1 MSFMPARQGRF
12 ISAAELAE
20 AEAARLAE
28 TRAKAP
34 KPPAAPPPES
44 PPEPRTRIAAA
55 LRQRRE
61 GQGAPPPPCAEPAPA
76 PADLTPAAATSPDPA
91 PAASPAPAN
100 FPALVE
106 DLPGDETRAPQTQ
119 FTLDLRIAFLE
130 ALAVSG
136 SVRSAARRVKISH
149 QSVYRARRSS
159 APFGRAW
166 DAAMVIA
173 RGQAEALLADYA
185 MSGVEEEVWYHG
197 EIVGTRRRVS
207 DRLLLAHLGRLDRM
221 RTDARIEALAEDF
234 DGLLHRMRAGEP
246 IDVDVGEGA
255 MPAAAGP
262 RPSPPTSARP
272 EPVEGHS
279 PNHTPGT
286 QEILSPGQCNTRSM
300 SPYGDKQK
308 QAPDGDKQKQAP
320 DEGTLP
326 QREERHPDEPP
337 CDCIAARNGTDGGRP
352 HYRMGKDG
360 FEPVLSAKGEGPCC
374 GEPRWP
380 SCRACPHYPPVAR
393 LLNEM
398 EDQRPLDAPEPDEL
412 GGDPAQIEECQIAAF
427 EAGDEDWWRYGVDF
441 VAYAKNEFGDWAPIE
456 DQDEGHKGGA
466 SVPK

>member
-12 ISAAELAE
+12 ISAAELAA
-20 AEAARLAE
+20 AEAARRAE
-28 TRAKAP
+28 TRAKAA
-34 KPPAAPPPES
+34 KPPAAPTPES
-44 PPEPRTRIAAA
+44 PAEPRTRSAAA
-55 LRQRRE
+55 LRQRGE
-61 GQGAPPPPCAEPAPA
+61 GQGAPPEPCAEPAPAPA
-76 PADLTPAAATSPDPA
+76 PADLTPAATASPGPA

-136 SVRSAARRVKISH
+136 SVRSAARRVKVSH

-246 IDVDVGEGA
+246 IDVDLGEGA
-255 MPAAAGP
+255 KPAAAGP
-262 RPSPPTSARP
+262 DTSARP
-272 EPVEGHS
+272 GPVEGHGA
-279 PNHTPGT
+279 NHTPGAP
-286 QEILSPGQCNTRSM
+286 EILSPGQCNTRSM
-300 SPYGDKQK
+300 SPYGDRQK
-308 QAPDGDKQKQAP
+308 QAQDQDATPP
-320 DEGTLP
+320 
-326 QREERHPDEPP
+326 REERHPDEPP

-441 VAYAKNEFGDWAPIE
+441 IAYAKNEFGDWAPIE
-456 DQDEGHKGGA
+456 DQDEGNTGGA
-466 SVPK
+466 SGPH

>member
-20 AEAARLAE
+20 AEAARRAE
-28 TRAKAP
+28 TRAKAA
-34 KPPAAPPPES
+34 KPQAAPPPED
-44 PPEPRTRIAAA
+44 PAEPRTRSAAA
-55 LRQRRE
+55 LRQRGE
-61 GQGAPPPPCAEPAPA
+61 GQGAPPEPCAEPAPA
-76 PADLTPAAATSPDPA
+76 PADPTPAAAVSPDPA
-91 PAASPAPAN
+91 PAAPPAPAS

-136 SVRSAARRVKISH
+136 SVRSAARRVKVSH

-255 MPAAAGP
+255 RPAAAGP
-262 RPSPPTSARP
+262 DTSARLG
-272 EPVEGHS
+272 PVEGHGA
-279 PNHTPGT
+279 NHTPGT
-286 QEILSPGQCNTRSM
+286 PEILSPGQCNTRSM
-300 SPYGDKQK
+300 SPED
-308 QAPDGDKQKQAP
+308 AP
-320 DEGTLP
+320 P

-398 EDQRPLDAPEPDEL
+398 EDQRPLDAPEADEL

-427 EAGDEDWWRYGVDF
+427 EAGDEDWWRYGADF
-441 VAYAKNEFGDWAPIE
+441 VAYAKNEFGDWAPLE
-456 DQDEGHKGGA
+456 DEQEGDTGGA
-466 SVPK
+466 SGPQ

>member
-20 AEAARLAE
+20 AEARRAE
-28 TRAKAP
+28 TRAKAA
-34 KPPAAPPPES
+34 KPPAAPSPES
-44 PPEPRTRIAAA
+44 PPEPRTRTAAA
-55 LRQRRE
+55 LRQRGE
-61 GQGAPPPPCAEPAPA
+61 GQGAPPLPCAEPAPA
-76 PADLTPAAATSPDPA
+76 PADLTPAAGASPDPA
-91 PAASPAPAN
+91 PAAPPAPAS

-255 MPAAAGP
+255 RPAAAGP
-262 RPSPPTSARP
+262 DTSARP

-279 PNHTPGT
+279 PNLTPGAWT
-286 QEILSPGQCNTRSM
+286 
-300 SPYGDKQK
+300 
-308 QAPDGDKQKQAP
+308 
-320 DEGTLP
+320 
-326 QREERHPDEPP
+326 
-337 CDCIAARNGTDGGRP
+337 
-352 HYRMGKDG
+352 
-360 FEPVLSAKGEGPCC
+360 V
-374 GEPRWP
+374 
-380 SCRACPHYPPVAR
+380 
-393 LLNEM
+393 
-398 EDQRPLDAPEPDEL
+398 
-412 GGDPAQIEECQIAAF
+412 
-427 EAGDEDWWRYGVDF
+427 
-441 VAYAKNEFGDWAPIE
+441 
-456 DQDEGHKGGA
+456 
-466 SVPK
+466 

>member
-20 AEAARLAE
+20 AEARRAE
-28 TRAKAP
+28 TRAKAAR
-34 KPPAAPPPES
+34 PPAAPTPEN
-44 PPEPRTRIAAA
+44 PAEPRTRIGAA
-55 LRQRRE
+55 LRQRGE
-61 GQGAPPPPCAEPAPA
+61 GQGAPPEPCAEPAPA
-76 PADLTPAAATSPDPA
+76 PADLTPADLTSAAGASPGPA
-91 PAASPAPAN
+91 PATSRAPAS

-246 IDVDVGEGA
+246 IDVELGEGA
-255 MPAAAGP
+255 SPAAA
-262 RPSPPTSARP
+262 RPDTAARP
-272 EPVEGHS
+272 GPVTGHG
-279 PNHTPGT
+279 PNRTPGT
-286 QEILSPGQCNTRSM
+286 PDILSPGQCNTRSM
-300 SPYGDKQK
+300 SPYGDR
-308 QAPDGDKQKQAP
+308 QKQAP
-320 DEGTLP
+320 DEGTPP

-398 EDQRPLDAPEPDEL
+398 EDRRPLDAPEPDEL

-456 DQDEGHKGGA
+456 DQDEGHAGGT
-466 SVPK
+466 SGPQ

>member
-20 AEAARLAE
+20 AEAARRAE
-28 TRAKAP
+28 TRAKAA
-34 KPPAAPPPES
+34 KPQAAPPPED
-44 PPEPRTRIAAA
+44 PAEPRTRSAAA
-55 LRQRRE
+55 LRQRGE
-61 GQGAPPPPCAEPAPA
+61 GQAAPPEPCAEPAPA
-76 PADLTPAAATSPDPA
+76 PADPTPAAAVSPDPA
-91 PAASPAPAN
+91 PAASPTPAS

-136 SVRSAARRVKISH
+136 SVRSAARRVKVSH

-246 IDVDVGEGA
+246 IDVELGEGA
-255 MPAAAGP
+255 KPAAAGP
-262 RPSPPTSARP
+262 RPSPPTSARL

-279 PNHTPGT
+279 PNLTPGT
-286 QEILSPGQCNTRSM
+286 PQILSPGQCNTRSM
-300 SPYGDKQK
+300 S
-308 QAPDGDKQKQAP
+308 AA
-320 DEGTLP
+320 EEAAP

-456 DQDEGHKGGA
+456 DQDEGHAGGT
-466 SVPK
+466 SGPQ

>member
-20 AEAARLAE
+20 AEAARRAE
-28 TRAKAP
+28 TRAKAA
-34 KPPAAPPPES
+34 KPPAAPPPED
-44 PPEPRTRIAAA
+44 PAEPRARIGAA
-55 LRQRRE
+55 LRQRGE
-61 GQGAPPPPCAEPAPA
+61 GQGAPPEPCAEPAPA
-76 PADLTPAAATSPDPA
+76 PADPTPAAAVSPDPA
-91 PAASPAPAN
+91 PAASPTPAS

-136 SVRSAARRVKISH
+136 SVRSAARRVKVSH

-272 EPVEGHS
+272 EPVEGHT
-279 PNHTPGT
+279 PNLTPGT
-286 QEILSPGQCNTRSM
+286 PEILSPGQCNTRSM
-300 SPYGDKQK
+300 S
-308 QAPDGDKQKQAP
+308 AA
-320 DEGTLP
+320 EEAAP

-398 EDQRPLDAPEPDEL
+398 EDRRPLDAPEPDEL

-456 DQDEGHKGGA
+456 DQDEGHSGGA
-466 SVPK
+466 SGPQ

>member
-20 AEAARLAE
+20 AEAARRAE
-28 TRAKAP
+28 TRAKAA
-34 KPPAAPPPES
+34 KPQAAPPPED
-44 PPEPRTRIAAA
+44 PAEPRTRSAAA
-55 LRQRRE
+55 LRQRGE
-61 GQGAPPPPCAEPAPA
+61 GQGAPPEPCAEPAPA
-76 PADLTPAAATSPDPA
+76 PADPTPAAAVSPDPA
-91 PAASPAPAN
+91 PAASPTPAS

-246 IDVDVGEGA
+246 IDVELGEGA
-255 MPAAAGP
+255 KPAAAGP
-262 RPSPPTSARP
+262 RPSPPTSARL

-279 PNHTPGT
+279 PNLTPGT
-286 QEILSPGQCNTRSM
+286 PQILSPGQCNTRSM
-300 SPYGDKQK
+300 S
-308 QAPDGDKQKQAP
+308 AA
-320 DEGTLP
+320 EEAAP

-374 GEPRWP
+374 SEPRWP

-398 EDQRPLDAPEPDEL
+398 EDQRPLDAPEADEL

-427 EAGDEDWWRYGVDF
+427 EAGDEDWWGYGADF
-441 VAYAKNEFGDWAPIE
+441 VAYAKNEFGDWAPLE
-456 DQDEGHKGGA
+456 DEQEGDTGGA
-466 SVPK
+466 SGPQ

>member
-20 AEAARLAE
+20 AEAARRAE
-28 TRAKAP
+28 TRAKAA
-34 KPPAAPPPES
+34 KPQAAPPPED
-44 PPEPRTRIAAA
+44 PAEPRTRSAAA
-55 LRQRRE
+55 LRQRGE
-61 GQGAPPPPCAEPAPA
+61 GQGAPPEPCAEPAPA
-76 PADLTPAAATSPDPA
+76 PADPTPAAAVSPDPA
-91 PAASPAPAN
+91 PAASPTPAS

-136 SVRSAARRVKISH
+136 SVRSAARRVKVSH

-159 APFGRAW
+159 AAFGRAW

-262 RPSPPTSARP
+262 RPSPPTSARL

-279 PNHTPGT
+279 PNLTPGT
-286 QEILSPGQCNTRSM
+286 PQILSPGQCNTRSM
-300 SPYGDKQK
+300 S
-308 QAPDGDKQKQAP
+308 AA
-320 DEGTLP
+320 EEAAP

-374 GEPRWP
+374 SEPRWP

-398 EDQRPLDAPEPDEL
+398 EDQRPLDAPEADEL

-427 EAGDEDWWRYGVDF
+427 EAGDEDWWRYGADF
-441 VAYAKNEFGDWAPIE
+441 VAYAKNEFGDWAPLE
-456 DQDEGHKGGA
+456 DEQEGDTGGA
-466 SVPK
+466 SGPQ

>member
-34 KPPAAPPPES
+34 SAPPPED
-44 PPEPRTRIAAA
+44 PAEPRAHIAAA
-55 LRQRRE
+55 LRQRGE
-61 GQGAPPPPCAEPAPA
+61 GQGAPPEPCAEPAPA
-76 PADLTPAAATSPDPA
+76 PADPTPAAAVSPDPA
-91 PAASPAPAN
+91 PAASPTPAS

-246 IDVDVGEGA
+246 IDVELGEGA
-255 MPAAAGP
+255 KPAAAGP
-262 RPSPPTSARP
+262 RPSPPTSARL

-279 PNHTPGT
+279 PNLTPGT
-286 QEILSPGQCNTRSM
+286 PQILSPGQCNTRSM
-300 SPYGDKQK
+300 S
-308 QAPDGDKQKQAP
+308 AA
-320 DEGTLP
+320 EEAAP

-374 GEPRWP
+374 SEPRWP

-398 EDQRPLDAPEPDEL
+398 EDQRPLDAPEADEL

-427 EAGDEDWWRYGVDF
+427 EAGDEDWWRYGADF
-441 VAYAKNEFGDWAPIE
+441 VAYAKNEFGDWAPLE
-456 DQDEGHKGGA
+456 DEQEGDTGGA
-466 SVPK
+466 SGPQ

>member
-20 AEAARLAE
+20 AEAARRAE
-28 TRAKAP
+28 TRAKAA
-34 KPPAAPPPES
+34 KAPAAPPSES
-44 PPEPRTRIAAA
+44 PAEPRGRGAAA
-55 LRQRRE
+55 LRRRGE
-61 GQGAPPPPCAEPAPA
+61 GQGATPEPFAQPTPA
-76 PADLTPAAATSPDPA
+76 PADLTSAAAAASPDPA
-91 PAASPAPAN
+91 PTASPAPAS

-136 SVRSAARRVKISH
+136 SVRSAARRVKVSH

-279 PNHTPGT
+279 PNLTPGT
-286 QEILSPGQCNTRSM
+286 PEILSPGQCNTRSM
-300 SPYGDKQK
+300 SAAED
-308 QAPDGDKQKQAP
+308 AA
-320 DEGTLP
+320 P

-398 EDQRPLDAPEPDEL
+398 EDRRPLDAPEPDEL

-456 DQDEGHKGGA
+456 DEQEGDTGGA
-466 SVPK
+466 SASK

>member
-20 AEAARLAE
+20 AEAARRAE
-28 TRAKAP
+28 TRAKAA
-34 KPPAAPPPES
+34 KPPAAPIPEN
-44 PPEPRTRIAAA
+44 PAEPRARIAAA
-55 LRQRRE
+55 LRQRGE
-61 GQGAPPPPCAEPAPA
+61 GQGAPPEPCAEPVPA
-76 PADLTPAAATSPDPA
+76 PADLTPAAAPLPDPA
-91 PAASPAPAN
+91 PAASPAPAS

-136 SVRSAARRVKISH
+136 SVRSAARRVKVSH

-246 IDVDVGEGA
+246 IDVELGEGA
-255 MPAAAGP
+255 KPTAAQP
-262 RPSPPTSARP
+262 DPSARP
-272 EPVEGHS
+272 EPVEGHGS
-279 PNHTPGT
+279 KHTPGT
-286 QEILSPGQCNTRSM
+286 PEILSPGQCNTRSM
-300 SPYGDKQK
+300 SAAED
-308 QAPDGDKQKQAP
+308 AA
-320 DEGTLP
+320 P

-456 DQDEGHKGGA
+456 DQDEGHAGGT
-466 SVPK
+466 SGPQ

>member
-20 AEAARLAE
+20 AEARRAE
-28 TRAKAP
+28 TRAKAA
-34 KPPAAPPPES
+34 KPPAAPPPEN
-44 PPEPRTRIAAA
+44 PAEPRARIGAA
-55 LRQRRE
+55 LRQRGK

-76 PADLTPAAATSPDPA
+76 PADLTPAAAASPDPA
-91 PAASPAPAN
+91 PAASPAPAS

-136 SVRSAARRVKISH
+136 SVRSAARRVKVSH

-246 IDVDVGEGA
+246 IDVDMGEGA
-255 MPAAAGP
+255 KPAAAGP
-262 RPSPPTSARP
+262 RPSPPTYARP

-279 PNHTPGT
+279 PNLTPGT
-286 QEILSPGQCNTRSM
+286 PEILSPGQCNTRSM
-300 SPYGDKQK
+300 SPVGD
-308 QAPDGDKQKQAP
+308 APP
-320 DEGTLP
+320 P
-326 QREERHPDEPP
+326 REERHPDEPP

-398 EDQRPLDAPEPDEL
+398 EDLRPLDAPEPDEL

>member
-20 AEAARLAE
+20 AEAARRAE
-28 TRAKAP
+28 TRAKAA
-34 KPPAAPPPES
+34 KPPAAPTPEN
-44 PPEPRTRIAAA
+44 PAEPRARTAAA
-55 LRQRRE
+55 LRQRGE
-61 GQGAPPPPCAEPAPA
+61 GQGAPPEPCAEPAPA
-76 PADLTPAAATSPDPA
+76 PADLSPADLTSAAGASPGPA
-91 PAASPAPAN
+91 PAVSRAPAS

-246 IDVDVGEGA
+246 IDVDVGEA
-255 MPAAAGP
+255 ARPAAGP

-279 PNHTPGT
+279 PNLTPGT
-286 QEILSPGQCNTRSM
+286 PESLSAGQCNTRSM
-300 SPYGDKQK
+300 SPLEDV
-308 QAPDGDKQKQAP
+308 APP
-320 DEGTLP
+320 
-326 QREERHPDEPP
+326 REERHPDEPP

-398 EDQRPLDAPEPDEL
+398 EDQRPLDAPQPDEL

-466 SVPK
+466 SGPQ

>member
-20 AEAARLAE
+20 AEAARRAE
-28 TRAKAP
+28 TRAKAA
-34 KPPAAPPPES
+34 KPPAAPIPEN
-44 PPEPRTRIAAA
+44 PAEPRARIAAA
-55 LRQRRE
+55 LRQRGE
-61 GQGAPPPPCAEPAPA
+61 GQGAPPEPCAEPAPA
-76 PADLTPAAATSPDPA
+76 PADLSPADLTSAAGASPGPA
-91 PAASPAPAN
+91 PAVSRAPAS

-246 IDVDVGEGA
+246 IDVDMGEGA
-255 MPAAAGP
+255 RPAAAGP
-262 RPSPPTSARP
+262 DTSARLG
-272 EPVEGHS
+272 PVEGHGA
-279 PNHTPGT
+279 NHTPGT
-286 QEILSPGQCNTRSM
+286 PEILSPGQCNTRSM
-300 SPYGDKQK
+300 SAAED
-308 QAPDGDKQKQAP
+308 AA
-320 DEGTLP
+320 P

-466 SVPK
+466 SGPQ

>member
-20 AEAARLAE
+20 AEAARRAE
-28 TRAKAP
+28 TRAKAA
-34 KPPAAPPPES
+34 KAPAAPPPEN
-44 PPEPRTRIAAA
+44 PAEPRARIGAA
-55 LRQRRE
+55 LRQRGE
-61 GQGAPPPPCAEPAPA
+61 GQGAPPQPCAEPAPA
-76 PADLTPAAATSPDPA
+76 PVELTPAAGASPDPA
-91 PAASPAPAN
+91 PAASPAPAS

-136 SVRSAARRVKISH
+136 SVRSAARRVKVSH

-246 IDVDVGEGA
+246 IDVELGEGA
-255 MPAAAGP
+255 KPTAAQP
-262 RPSPPTSARP
+262 DPSARP
-272 EPVEGHS
+272 EPVEGHGS
-279 PNHTPGT
+279 KHTPGT
-286 QEILSPGQCNTRSM
+286 PEILSPGQCNTRSM
-300 SPYGDKQK
+300 SAAED
-308 QAPDGDKQKQAP
+308 AA
-320 DEGTLP
+320 P

-456 DQDEGHKGGA
+456 DQDEGHAGGT
-466 SVPK
+466 SGPQ

>member
-20 AEAARLAE
+20 AEAARRAE
-28 TRAKAP
+28 TRAKAA
-34 KPPAAPPPES
+34 KAPAAPPSES
-44 PPEPRTRIAAA
+44 PAEPRGRGAAA
-55 LRQRRE
+55 LRRRGE
-61 GQGAPPPPCAEPAPA
+61 GQGATPEPFAQPTPA
-76 PADLTPAAATSPDPA
+76 PADLTSAAAAASPDPA
-91 PAASPAPAN
+91 PTASPAPAS

-279 PNHTPGT
+279 PNLTPGT
-286 QEILSPGQCNTRSM
+286 PEILSPGQCNTRSM
-300 SPYGDKQK
+300 SAAED
-308 QAPDGDKQKQAP
+308 AA
-320 DEGTLP
+320 P

-398 EDQRPLDAPEPDEL
+398 EDRRPLDAPEPDEL

-456 DQDEGHKGGA
+456 DEQEGDTGGG
-466 SVPK
+466 SGPR

>member
-20 AEAARLAE
+20 AEAARRAE
-28 TRAKAP
+28 TRAKAA
-34 KPPAAPPPES
+34 KPPAAPTPES
-44 PPEPRTRIAAA
+44 PPEPRTRTAAA
-55 LRQRRE
+55 LRQRGE
-61 GQGAPPPPCAEPAPA
+61 GQGAPPEPCAEPASA
-76 PADLTPAAATSPDPA
+76 PADLTSAAAASFGPAPATSPVPA
-91 PAASPAPAN
+91 S

-136 SVRSAARRVKISH
+136 SVRSAARRVKVSH

-221 RTDARIEALAEDF
+221 RTDARIGALAEDF

-246 IDVDVGEGA
+246 IDVELGEGA
-255 MPAAAGP
+255 TPTAAGP

-279 PNHTPGT
+279 PNRTPGT
-286 QEILSPGQCNTRSM
+286 PEILSPGQCNTRSM
-300 SPYGDKQK
+300 SAAED
-308 QAPDGDKQKQAP
+308 AA
-320 DEGTLP
+320 P

-337 CDCIAARNGTDGGRP
+337 CDCLAARNGTDGGRP

-398 EDQRPLDAPEPDEL
+398 EDQRPLDAPEADEL

-456 DQDEGHKGGA
+456 DQDEGHKSGA
-466 SVPK
+466 SVPR

>member
-20 AEAARLAE
+20 AEAARRAE
-28 TRAKAP
+28 TRAKAA
-34 KPPAAPPPES
+34 KAPAAPPSES
-44 PPEPRTRIAAA
+44 PAEPRGRGAAA
-55 LRQRRE
+55 LRRRGE
-61 GQGAPPPPCAEPAPA
+61 GQGATPEPFAQPTPA
-76 PADLTPAAATSPDPA
+76 PADLTSAAAAASPDPA
-91 PAASPAPAN
+91 PTASPAPAS

-136 SVRSAARRVKISH
+136 SVRSAARRVKVSH

-159 APFGRAW
+159 AAFGRAW

-246 IDVDVGEGA
+246 IDVELGEGA
-255 MPAAAGP
+255 KPAAAGP
-262 RPSPPTSARP
+262 RPSPPTSARL

-279 PNHTPGT
+279 PNLTPGT
-286 QEILSPGQCNTRSM
+286 PQILSPGQCNTRSM
-300 SPYGDKQK
+300 SAAED
-308 QAPDGDKQKQAP
+308 AA
-320 DEGTLP
+320 P

-398 EDQRPLDAPEPDEL
+398 EDRRPLDAPEPDEL

-456 DQDEGHKGGA
+456 DEQEGDTGGA
-466 SVPK
+466 SASK

>member
-20 AEAARLAE
+20 AEAARRAE
-28 TRAKAP
+28 TRAKAA
-34 KPPAAPPPES
+34 KPQAAPPPED
-44 PPEPRTRIAAA
+44 PAEPRTRSAAA
-55 LRQRRE
+55 LRQRGE
-61 GQGAPPPPCAEPAPA
+61 GQGAPPEPCAEPAPA
-76 PADLTPAAATSPDPA
+76 PADPTPAAAVSPDPA
-91 PAASPAPAN
+91 PAASPTPAS

-136 SVRSAARRVKISH
+136 SVRSAARRVKVSH

-262 RPSPPTSARP
+262 RPSPPTSARL

-279 PNHTPGT
+279 PNLTPGT
-286 QEILSPGQCNTRSM
+286 PQILSPGQCNTRSM
-300 SPYGDKQK
+300 S
-308 QAPDGDKQKQAP
+308 AA
-320 DEGTLP
+320 EEAAP

-374 GEPRWP
+374 SEPRWP

-398 EDQRPLDAPEPDEL
+398 EDQRPLDAPEADEL

-427 EAGDEDWWRYGVDF
+427 EAGDEDWWRYGADF
-441 VAYAKNEFGDWAPIE
+441 VAYAKNEFGDWAPLE
-456 DQDEGHKGGA
+456 DEQEGDTGGA
-466 SVPK
+466 SGPQ

>member
-20 AEAARLAE
+20 AEAARRAE
-28 TRAKAP
+28 TRAKAA
-34 KPPAAPPPES
+34 KPQAAPPPED
-44 PPEPRTRIAAA
+44 PAEPRTRSAAA
-55 LRQRRE
+55 LRQRGE
-61 GQGAPPPPCAEPAPA
+61 GQGAPPEPCAEPAPA
-76 PADLTPAAATSPDPA
+76 PADPTPAAAVSPDPA
-91 PAASPAPAN
+91 PAASPTPAS

-136 SVRSAARRVKISH
+136 SVRSAARRVKVSH

-159 APFGRAW
+159 AAFGRAW

-246 IDVDVGEGA
+246 IDVDVGEEA

-272 EPVEGHS
+272 EPVEGHT
-279 PNHTPGT
+279 PNLTPGT
-286 QEILSPGQCNTRSM
+286 PEILSPGQCNTRSM
-300 SPYGDKQK
+300 SAAED
-308 QAPDGDKQKQAP
+308 AP
-320 DEGTLP
+320 P

-398 EDQRPLDAPEPDEL
+398 EDQRPLDAPEADEL

-427 EAGDEDWWRYGVDF
+427 EAGDEDWWRYGADF
-441 VAYAKNEFGDWAPIE
+441 VAYAKNEFGDWAPLE
-456 DQDEGHKGGA
+456 DEQEGDTGGA
-466 SVPK
+466 SGPQ

>member
-12 ISAAELAE
+12 ISAAELAA
-20 AEAARLAE
+20 AEAARRAE
-28 TRAKAP
+28 TRAKAA
-34 KPPAAPPPES
+34 KPPAAPPPED
-44 PPEPRTRIAAA
+44 PAEPRARSAAA
-55 LRQRRE
+55 LRRRGE

-76 PADLTPAAATSPDPA
+76 PADLTPAAG
-91 PAASPAPAN
+91 ASPAPAPTASPSPAS

-136 SVRSAARRVKISH
+136 SVRSAARRVKVSH

-159 APFGRAW
+159 AAFGRAW

-246 IDVDVGEGA
+246 IDVELGEGA
-255 MPAAAGP
+255 KPAAAGP

-272 EPVEGHS
+272 EPVEGHT
-279 PNHTPGT
+279 PNLTPGT
-286 QEILSPGQCNTRSM
+286 PEILSPGQCNTRSM
-300 SPYGDKQK
+300 SSKEDSP
-308 QAPDGDKQKQAP
+308 PP
-320 DEGTLP
+320 
-326 QREERHPDEPP
+326 REERHPDEPP

-374 GEPRWP
+374 SEPRWP

-398 EDQRPLDAPEPDEL
+398 EDQRPLDAPEADEL

-427 EAGDEDWWRYGVDF
+427 EAGDEDWWRYGADF
-441 VAYAKNEFGDWAPIE
+441 VAYAKNEFGDWAPLE
-456 DQDEGHKGGA
+456 DEQEGDTGGA
-466 SVPK
+466 SGPQ

>member
-20 AEAARLAE
+20 AEAARRAE
-28 TRAKAP
+28 TRAKAA
-34 KPPAAPPPES
+34 KPPAAPIPEN
-44 PPEPRTRIAAA
+44 PAEPRARIAAA
-55 LRQRRE
+55 LRQRGE
-61 GQGAPPPPCAEPAPA
+61 GQGAPPEPCAEPVPA
-76 PADLTPAAATSPDPA
+76 PADLTPAAAPLPDPA
-91 PAASPAPAN
+91 PAASPAPAS

-246 IDVDVGEGA
+246 IDVELGEGA
-255 MPAAAGP
+255 KPAAAGP
-262 RPSPPTSARP
+262 RPSPPTSARL

-279 PNHTPGT
+279 PNLTPGT
-286 QEILSPGQCNTRSM
+286 PQILSPGQCNTRSM
-300 SPYGDKQK
+300 S
-308 QAPDGDKQKQAP
+308 AA
-320 DEGTLP
+320 EEAAP
-326 QREERHPDEPP
+326 QREERHLDEPP

-398 EDQRPLDAPEPDEL
+398 EDQRPLDAPEADEL

-466 SVPK
+466 SGPQ

>member
-20 AEAARLAE
+20 AEAARRAE
-28 TRAKAP
+28 TRAKAAR
-34 KPPAAPPPES
+34 PPAAPPPED
-44 PPEPRTRIAAA
+44 PAEPRARIGAA
-55 LRQRRE
+55 LRQRGE
-61 GQGAPPPPCAEPAPA
+61 GQGAPPEPCAEPAPA
-76 PADLTPAAATSPDPA
+76 PADLTSAAGASPGPA
-91 PAASPAPAN
+91 PAVSRAPAS

-246 IDVDVGEGA
+246 IDVELGEGA
-255 MPAAAGP
+255 KPAAAGP

-279 PNHTPGT
+279 PNLTPGT
-286 QEILSPGQCNTRSM
+286 PEILSPGQCNTRSM
-300 SPYGDKQK
+300 SAAED
-308 QAPDGDKQKQAP
+308 AA
-320 DEGTLP
+320 P

-456 DQDEGHKGGA
+456 DQDEGHAGGT
-466 SVPK
+466 SGPQ